1 MNRRILYFLSLTV
14 LIATA
19 LFGQQKA
26 SDQGVTTGTVIPA
39 GVIMPYA
46 GATAPAGWVF
56 AYGQEVSQISATY
69 KKLYAAVGTTYCTVD
84 HGTANEAGA
93 GSNLA
98 ICGGG
103 FFRIPDMRG
112 RDARGKDNMGGVT
125 KGRVSVAGGTFD
137 GTSLGKS
144 GGAQAQASN
153 VTIDAHSITQ
163 PAINSHTLTATNIPV
178 VTGSSSVSG
187 SRDQF
192 NLTGGGSHGHSLSNS
207 RGGVLYVM
215 YDYLGGSTVN
225 AFQTVGGTVN
235 GSQIDNFFV
244 FTSVAES
251 THSHSWTGSFSA
263 SGSASVG
270 TAPGSLAA
278 VTHSMSNVGVQN
290 HNLGNAAVNN
300 LTPTVITNYIIKL

>member
-26 SDQGVTTGTVIPA
+26 SDQGVATGTVIPA

-192 NLTGGGSHGHSLSNS
+192 NQTGVGAHGHSLT
-207 RGGVLYVM
+207 GDVVYGVRLKTPGTGFNTFVTTT
-215 YDYLGGSTVN
+215 STDSWIEPVK
-225 AFQTVGGTVN
+225 
-235 GSQIDNFFV
+235 D
-244 FTSVAES
+244 FTWAVSS
-251 THSHSWTGSFSA
+251 THDHSWTGSFSA

-278 VTHSMSNVGVQN
+278 VTHSLSTNVGVGN